1 MTKTKSGREPIAVV
15 GIGCRFPGDITTT
28 TEFWETLC
36 RGIDTLSE
44 VPPDRFDFNPIHDA
58 DTRKYGTIRNNK
70 GGFVKDIH
78 AFDAD
83 FFGYYPAEA
92 SRIDPQQ
99 RLVLEASYHALEDSG
114 TTLEEVAGSQTS
126 VFLGA
131 FMYDHLVIQAATEQ
145 RDNISPHTAM
155 GISNCSI
162 ANRVSHRLN
171 LHGPSVTLDTA
182 CSSSLVALHLAC
194 QSLWTGE
201 SEAALAGGVNAIL
214 RPESTVIMSKAGFL
228 SPDGACKSFD
238 ETANGYVRSE
248 GVGIVYL
255 KPLSRALQDRD
266 RIYTLIRGSLVNQDG
281 YTAEGFTVPSLKAQ
295 AALLKSVYSSS
306 GVDPAKVRYV
316 EAHGPGTPVGDPI
329 EANAL
334 GKQLGQVRSKD
345 EESLW
350 IGSVK
355 GNFGH
360 LEGASGI
367 TGFIKAAL
375 VTFYGTIPPQAN
387 HRNPNPSIDFQSLRL
402 AIPTKTVSMTR
413 DRKHKLW
420 VGINSFGAGGTNA
433 HAVLEEAPDVER
445 SCTSSHGPRVFVL
458 SARSLP
464 ALEYAARD
472 LASHLRHHQPDL
484 GDVAYTLNMR
494 RSRHSQISVIPAK
507 ELEDLCCRLDQL
519 GSGRASKDILALQK
533 RSGSSPKV
541 AFMFSGQG
549 GQWLGMGTALADQEP
564 VFRESLAAFDHIFMA
579 LAGFSIRAEISTLSD
594 PSRFNSSII
603 IQPAI
608 AAIQIALARMLIS
621 YGVKP
626 DAIVGHSIGEV
637 AAAHI
642 AGALSL
648 EQAVTVVY
656 LRSNIQSQ
664 AVGAGSM
671 LATGM
676 SSTEAEQL
684 ILRRQLDGSVEVA
697 AHNGPKMTTLAGDA
711 ADLAQLGKELED
723 RGIFARFVKV
733 EIPYHSRFMDPYEKD
748 LIEALSG
755 IQGSQTDVSLYST
768 VTTSVEPGTHLTGEY
783 WFKNARKP
791 VRFVETATRMLDD
804 GCNFFVEIGPHPVL
818 VSGTRGIAESTG
830 SPAHILPAMVRGSD
844 IEPVSR
850 LIGAAHAVGIDA
862 DIQSFNGGG
871 GRFVDLP
878 LYPFQRQHYWF
889 EHPEA
894 QQRRLGKSRH
904 PFLGDCTNLTDD
916 GRSILRLRLSTGVS
930 PFLADHVVDGALVFP
945 VTGHIEAAYLAAK
958 DHMAH
963 LEVCLEDLRFEHP
976 VVLTSAEDFAP
987 QVLLEI
993 TSPAKDYVISTRPAT
1008 STPQTAWQICS
1019 RGRINTFDQPSTTT
1033 PEALEC
1039 VKSRVRAGREVDVED
1054 FYRRIEQSGLRYG
1067 EAFRGVQNLWQLGR
1081 EIFAFVKLPSSVR
1094 GEAASFR
1101 FHPAL
1106 LDACLHTMFTELHH
1120 HGDSRYV
1127 YLPYHM
1133 ERVQIFDADGATSAF
1148 VHLQMTY
1155 SGDTFFRCN
1164 ASIYGENGQILA
1176 VIGGMTAKRLLGTH
1190 LTQQVDYQT
1199 CYQPESQEGLSRLGV
1214 DFTNILVLEPQL
1226 GAFNWSSTM
1235 QDIFPRAQIHQRV
1248 LKSVDSYWKTTEW
1261 GFQLDRRTLLIVPAL
1276 VPLCGD
1282 LQETLGTVIEAIL
1295 HVASWI
1301 HEQQGTPT
1309 VVIITRG
1316 GCMTPTDSQCD
1327 PISSSVEAAARVM
1340 ANELP
1345 QSRIRVV
1352 DLALDQTSGDIPLLK
1367 EELQSIRLD
1376 RHDTVVAIRPEGRFV
1391 RRVLAINAK
1400 EEEKRIE
1407 KKLPARGGRY
1417 FCEPDPNGTLDNI
1430 IIRQQPPTNL
1440 GPDEAAIE
1448 VHAAGL
1454 NFKDIMNG
1462 MGLLS
1467 ERATSGGLA
1476 GQKLGL
1482 EVAGRVVKIGENVRG
1497 IEVGAS
1503 VMARVSNGL
1512 GGLVTANR
1520 NLILPI
1526 PPSLTFTQAAC
1537 LPAAYITAY
1546 YALAYLGRLASG
1558 ESVLIHSAAGG
1569 VGIAAIQ
1576 IAKVL
1581 GARVFATAG
1590 SPARRAWVSEMGV
1603 EAVFDSRSLSFHD
1616 EVKTATHGLGVDMVL
1631 NSLTGSM
1638 FSQSVACLAP
1648 FGRFLEIGKTEIY
1661 RNMRLGLEQFGENC
1675 SFSVVDIDRMAM
1687 QKPELHRRMF
1697 EEVCAL
1703 FESGK
1708 LVPPPVTEYPITQLS
1723 TALKSLSRSAV
1734 IGKVAVEMPED
1745 THVDAAPPSQLK
1757 LRPDRS
1763 YLITGGASGLGLQ
1776 LARFLVDRG
1785 ARHIVLVSR
1794 SGPKS
1799 ADDNALL
1806 LDMQRRGAVV
1816 KIEHADVSNA
1826 EMITALLDQQ
1836 TPPIAG
1842 IVHSAAVL
1850 RDSYAYEATM
1860 DDFWT
1865 VFGPKALGAWN
1876 MHLATQ
1882 NMNLDFFVLISSM
1895 SSVLGLTGQFSYATS
1910 NQFLDGLARHRR
1922 ASGLP
1927 ALSLNLGLLGHY
1939 AGMSHKSATNDRVL
1953 EILESHGYSPMS
1965 LPTVLSAFERA
1976 ILHGA
1981 TQRLAAIVDWDMF
1994 LKAYPHLSHDGA
2006 FLGLKNKQV
2015 GMDGP
2020 GSHGSISSLSGP
2032 GRIKIIAET
2041 LQSGLAKIVGVEPS
2055 RISLTE
2061 KIDQYAFD
2069 SLTLT
2074 QLRSVILREFRITYP
2089 VMRLFQGPSLQ
2100 EIALEIESSFGNGSR
2115 EGQSLLDVATS
2126 HEAEPI
2132 LPAGLSVASPWFIR
2146 RKAAA
2151 NGFHQRVICFHSMGT
2166 GASLFTPFLL
2176 DPPDGVDAI
2185 AVQLPGR
2192 ETRADE
2198 AVLTNMSEIV
2208 SGILGEMETS
2218 VGTPDIFW
2226 GHSFGGIIAFEVLKA
2241 LRRQGKPLPRL
2252 LVTGT
2257 IAPHLIRLWQ
2267 KRDVLLRIMAE
2278 DYSPDY
2284 LLAVSRY
2291 VDNAD
2296 FVRSILP
2303 LMRRDTPLLLGYQI
2317 EEEEILDVP
2326 ITAFAARQ
2334 DDMVY
2339 PDEVAAWKTYT
2350 KEFKLVEVDGDHW
2363 FLHRNRKLLLET
2375 LAAMAR

>member
-1 MTKTKSGREPIAVV
+1 MTKSDREPIAVV
-15 GIGCRFPGDITTT
+15 GIGCRFPGGITTT
-28 TEFWETLC
+28 KDFWEILR

-44 VPPDRFDFNPIHDA
+44 VPPDRFDFNAFHDA
-58 DTRKYGTIRNNK
+58 DTRKYGTIRNCK
-70 GGFVKDIH
+70 GGFVNDVH
-78 AFDAD
+78 AFDAG

-99 RLVLEASYHALEDSG
+99 RLVLEASFHALEDSG
-114 TTLEEVAGSQTS
+114 TTLEQVAGSQTS

-131 FMYDHLVIQAATEQ
+131 FMYDHLCIQTAMEQ
-145 RDNISPHTAM
+145 RDNVSPHVAM
-155 GISNCSI
+155 GVSNSSI

-194 QSLWTGE
+194 QSLWAHE

-214 RPESTVIMSKAGFL
+214 RPESTILMSKAGFL
-228 SPDGACKSFD
+228 SPDGSCKSFD
-238 ETANGYVRSE
+238 AAANGYVRSE

-255 KPLSRALQDRD
+255 KPLSRALQNRD
-266 RIYTLIRGSLVNQDG
+266 RIYALIRGSLVNQDG

-295 AALLKSVYSSS
+295 AALLQSVYSRS
-306 GVDPAKVRYV
+306 GIDPAKVRYV

-329 EANAL
+329 EAKAL

-345 EESLW
+345 DESLW

-375 VTFYGTIPPQAN
+375 VTFHGEIPPQAN

-402 AIPTKTVSMTR
+402 AIPTKTVPVTR
-413 DRKHKLW
+413 DQKHKLW

-433 HAVLEEAPDVER
+433 HAVLEEAPDAEA
-445 SCTSSHGPRVFVL
+445 SSTSSHGPRVFVL
-458 SARSLP
+458 SAKSLP
-464 ALEYAARD
+464 ALEHAARD
-472 LASHLRHHQPDL
+472 LASHLRQQQPVLD
-484 GDVAYTLNMR
+484 DVAYTLNMR
-494 RSRHSQISVIPAK
+494 RSRHSEISVIPAK
-507 ELEDLCCRLDQL
+507 ELEGLCHRLDQL
-519 GSGRASKDILALQK
+519 GSSKASKDILTLQK

-541 AFMFSGQG
+541 AFVFSGQG
-549 GQWLGMGTALADQEP
+549 GQWLGMGAALADQEP
-564 VFRESLAAFDHIFMA
+564 VFRDSLAAFDDIFMA
-579 LAGFSIRAEISTLSD
+579 QAGFSIRAEISSRGD
-594 PSRFNSSII
+594 PSRLNSTVIV
-603 IQPAI
+603 QPAI
-608 AAIQIALARMLIS
+608 AAIQIALARLLIS

-626 DAIVGHSIGEV
+626 GAIVGHSIGEV

-648 EQAVTVVY
+648 EQAVTVIR

-664 AVGAGSM
+664 AAGEGSM

-676 SSTEAEQL
+676 SSTEAEHL
-684 ILRRQLDGSVEVA
+684 ILRRQLGGSVEVA
-697 AHNGPKMTTLAGDA
+697 ALNGPKMTTLAGDA
-711 ADLAQLGKELED
+711 AELEQLAKELEA
-723 RGIFARFVKV
+723 RGTFARFVKV
-733 EIPYHSRFMDPYEKD
+733 EIPYHSRFMDPFEKP
-748 LIEALSG
+748 LIEALSA
-755 IQGSQTDVSLYST
+755 IQGIKTDVSLYST
-768 VTTSVEPGTHLTGEY
+768 VTTSIEPGTHLTGEY
-783 WFKNARKP
+783 WFKNVRKP
-791 VRFVETATRMLDD
+791 VRYVETATKMLGD

-818 VSGTRGIAESTG
+818 VSGTRGIVESTG
-830 SPAHILPAMVRGSD
+830 LHAHVLPAMVRGSD
-844 IEPVSR
+844 IEPVSC

-862 DIQSFNGGG
+862 DMQSFNGGG

-878 LYPFQRQHYWF
+878 LYPFQREHYWF

-894 QQRRLGKSRH
+894 QQRRLGKSKH
-904 PFLGDCTNLTDD
+904 PFLGDGTNLTDD

-930 PFLADHVVDGALVFP
+930 PFLADHLVDGALVFP
-945 VTGHIEAAYLAAK
+945 VTGHIEAAYLAAR
-958 DHMAH
+958 DQMAH
-963 LEVCLEDLRFEHP
+963 MGVWLEDLRFEHP

-993 TSPAKDYVISTRPAT
+993 VSPAKDYVISTRPAN
-1008 STPQTAWQICS
+1008 STPETAWQICS
-1019 RGRINTFDQPSTTT
+1019 RGRINAFDQRFATTA
-1033 PEALEC
+1033 EALDS
-1039 VKSRVRAGREVDVED
+1039 VRARVRAGREVDVED
-1054 FYRRIEQSGLRYG
+1054 FYWRIEQSGLRYG
-1067 EAFRGVQNLWQLGR
+1067 EAFRGVQNLWQLGG
-1081 EIFAFVKLPSSVR
+1081 EIFAYVKMPSSLH
-1094 GEAASFR
+1094 GEASRFR

-1106 LDACLHTMFTELHH
+1106 LDACIHTMFAELHH

-1133 ERVQIFDADGATSAF
+1133 ERVQIFEADGATSAF
-1148 VHLQMTY
+1148 VHLQVKY

-1164 ASIYGENGQILA
+1164 ASVYGENGKVLA
-1176 VIGGMTAKRLLGTH
+1176 MIVGLTAKRLLGTY
-1190 LTQQVDYQT
+1190 LTRQVDYQI
-1199 CYQPESQEGLSRLGV
+1199 CYQSESQEGSSKLAV
-1214 DFTNILVLEPQL
+1214 DFTNILVLDQQL
-1226 GAFNWSSTM
+1226 GDINWSSVM
-1235 QDIFPRAQIHQRV
+1235 QRTFPRAQIHQRA
-1248 LKSVDSYWKTTEW
+1248 LKSVKRHWKTTEW

-1276 VPLCGD
+1276 LPLRGD
-1282 LQETLGTVIEAIL
+1282 LHEPLGAVIRALL
-1295 HVASWI
+1295 HVAVWI
-1301 HEQQGTPT
+1301 REQQGTPT
-1309 VVIITRG
+1309 VVVITRG
-1316 GCMTPTDSQCD
+1316 GCMTPTDTQCN

-1352 DLALDQTSGDIPLLK
+1352 DIPLDQTTGCIPGLQD
-1367 EELQSIRLD
+1367 ELQYIRLD
-1376 RHDTVVAIRPEGRFV
+1376 QHDTVVAIRPEGRFV
-1391 RRVLAINAK
+1391 RRVIALDTK
-1400 EEEKRIE
+1400 EEEKSME

-1417 FCEPDPNGTLDNI
+1417 FCEADPNSSLDSI

-1440 GPDEAAIE
+1440 GPDEVAID
-1448 VHAAGL
+1448 VHSAGL
-1454 NFKDIMNG
+1454 NFKDIMNAL
-1462 MGLLS
+1462 GLLS
-1467 ERATSGGLA
+1467 ERATSGGLS

-1482 EVAGRVVKIGENVRG
+1482 EVAGQVVKIGENVRG
-1497 IEVGAS
+1497 IDVGAP

-1512 GGLVTANR
+1512 GGFATANR
-1520 NLILPI
+1520 NLVVPI
-1526 PPSLTFTQAAC
+1526 PPSMTFTQAAC
-1537 LPAAYITAY
+1537 LPVTYMTAY
-1546 YALAYLGRLASG
+1546 YALTYLGRLASG
-1558 ESVLIHSAAGG
+1558 ESVLIHAAAGG

-1576 IAKVL
+1576 IAKLL

-1616 EVKTATHGLGVDMVL
+1616 EVKKATRGLGVDVVL

-1648 FGRFLEIGKTEIY
+1648 FGRFLEIGKTDIY

-1675 SFSVVDIDRMAM
+1675 SFFAIDIDRLAM
-1687 QKPELHRRMF
+1687 QKPELHRRMLD
-1697 EEVCAL
+1697 EVCAL

-1708 LVPPPVTEYPITQLS
+1708 LVPPPVTAYPITQLS

-1734 IGKVAVEMPED
+1734 VGKVAVEMPEN
-1745 THVDAAPPSQLK
+1745 TFVDAAPPSELK

-1776 LARFLVDRG
+1776 LARFLVERG
-1785 ARHIVLVSR
+1785 AKHLVLVSR

-1806 LDMQRRGAVV
+1806 LDMRRRGVAV
-1816 KIEHADVSNA
+1816 KIERADITNA
-1826 EMITALLDQQ
+1826 EVVTAILRQQ
-1836 TPPIAG
+1836 KPPIAG

-1850 RDSYAYEATM
+1850 RDSYTHETTM
-1860 DDFWT
+1860 DDFWA
-1865 VFGPKALGAWN
+1865 VFGPKAIGAWN

-1882 NMNLDFFVLISSM
+1882 GMSLDFFVLISSM
-1895 SSVLGLTGQFSYATS
+1895 SSVLGLTGQFSYATA

-1927 ALSLNLGLLGHY
+1927 ALSLNLGLLWHY
-1939 AGMSHKSATNDRVL
+1939 AGMSRKSTTNDRVL
-1953 EILESHGYSPMS
+1953 EILESHGFSPMS
-1965 LPTVLSAFERA
+1965 LPIVLSAFERA
-1976 ILHGA
+1976 ILHGS
-1981 TQRLAAIVDWDMF
+1981 TQRLAAIVDWVMF
-1994 LKAYPHLSHDGA
+1994 LKAYPHLSRDGA
-2006 FLGLKNKQV
+2006 FLGLKNKQER
-2015 GMDGP
+2015 MDGP
-2020 GSHGSISSLSGP
+2020 GSHGSLSSLSGP
-2032 GRIKIIAET
+2032 GRIKVMAET
-2041 LQSGLAKIVGVEPS
+2041 LRSALAKIVGVEPS

-2100 EIALEIESSFGNGSR
+2100 EIALELESSFGNSSG
-2115 EGQSLLDVATS
+2115 EGQDLMDVAN
-2126 HEAEPI
+2126 HEAEPM
-2132 LPAGLSVASPWFIR
+2132 LSTELSVASPWFIR
-2146 RKAAA
+2146 RKSA
-2151 NGFHQRVICFHSMGT
+2151 NGFHQRVVCFHSMGT
-2166 GASLFTPFLL
+2166 GASLFTPFLM
-2176 DPPDGVDAI
+2176 DPPDGLDAI

-2198 AVLTNMSEIV
+2198 AILTNMSEIV
-2208 SGILGEMETS
+2208 AGILGEMETT
-2218 VGTPDIFW
+2218 VGVPHVFW

-2257 IAPHLIRLWQ
+2257 IAPHLVRLWK
-2267 KRDVLLRIMAE
+2267 KRDVLLRILAE

-2303 LMRRDTPLLLGYQI
+2303 LMRRDTPLLLGYQFD
-2317 EEEEILDVP
+2317 EEEILDVP

-2339 PDEVAAWKTYT
+2339 PDEVAAWRTYT

-2363 FLHRNRKLLLET
+2363 FLHRNRKLVLET
-2375 LAAMAR
+2375 LAALAR